1 MAPSGSGKTT
11 LFRLIAGLD
20 TQDSGSIIYP
30 ENDRVSVMFQEDRL
44 LPSLT
49 AFENI
54 NIVAKDENLTL
65 DWLNKVGLKGFEDSL
80 PSQLSGGMKRRV
92 SLARAMV
99 FTSGIILLDEPF
111 KGLDVES
118 SKEMQMLVSTY
129 CKDKIAIMVTHSA
142 QEAEDSSS
150 FIFKG
155 EGPPLKITEI
165 ITVK

>member
-54 NIVAKDENLTL
+54 NIVAKDKNLTL

-118 SKEMQMLVSTY
+118 SKEMQRLVSTY
-129 CKDKIAIMVTHSA
+129 CKDKIAIMVTHST
-142 QEAEDSSS
+142 QEAEDSSN